1 MMSWVLKVNA
11 SKTIATN
18 VLVKKVGYDT
28 KIVESEKKIVAMI
41 NMLLL
46 KNLIN

>member
-18 VLVKKVGYDT
+18 VLVKKIGYNT
-28 KIVESEKKIVAMI
+28 KIVESEKKIVAML

>member
-1 MMSWVLKVNA
+1 MSWVLKVNA
-11 SKTIATN
+11 SKAIATN